1 MSGSIGPLIPSDEL
15 FVHQIVDTFATVS
28 QTDYA
33 WTEKV
38 CGMAGARDGS
48 LQLGFGFG
56 KYPNRNV
63 VDAYAGISRGVEQ
76 WTVRSSRALDSA
88 PDSVSAGSIHYEV
101 VKPLKAVRVK
111 LEPNQIQPVSFDIL
125 FEGAVPAWLEER
137 EDRRD
142 LHGYRRNADQIRY
155 HQTGTAE
162 GWAEVNGER
171 IRISADSWV
180 STRDHSWGVRQ
191 DVGVPLTDLEPSEI
205 ETLVPSILAIWNP
218 ILFERKNGSRYAF
231 FHYYLEYRGPGFKQ
245 ARCQGGFEYPDG
257 SRSLITSERPEIRF
271 DARNMRFLGGKFTF
285 TMGDGASRTLEYE
298 PASDTGFHLGAG
310 LYHGGLG
317 QHQGSWRGKL
327 HLDGEYFSDCAD
339 PSIVERIGQFRD
351 CMVRVLDPAGEAAG
365 WGNCQ
370 TYVRGAWPEFG
381 LP

>member
-125 FEGAVPAWLEER
+125 LEGAVPAWLEER
-137 EDRRD
+137 EERRD
-142 LHGYRRNADQIRY
+142 LHGYRRNADI
-155 HQTGTAE
+155 
-162 GWAEVNGER
+162 R
-171 IRISADSWV
+171 IRSPFTSAHPSA
-180 STRDHSWGVRQ
+180 
-191 DVGVPLTDLEPSEI
+191 VP
-205 ETLVPSILAIWNP
+205 VW
-218 ILFERKNGSRYAF
+218 
-231 FHYYLEYRGPGFKQ
+231 
-245 ARCQGGFEYPDG
+245 
-257 SRSLITSERPEIRF
+257 
-271 DARNMRFLGGKFTF
+271 
-285 TMGDGASRTLEYE
+285 
-298 PASDTGFHLGAG
+298 
-310 LYHGGLG
+310 
-317 QHQGSWRGKL
+317 
-327 HLDGEYFSDCAD
+327 
-339 PSIVERIGQFRD
+339 
-351 CMVRVLDPAGEAAG
+351 
-365 WGNCQ
+365 
-370 TYVRGAWPEFG
+370 
-381 LP
+381 